1 MIIAV
6 FEILG
11 HDGDCGMGLLGFGE
25 IAMADGSV
33 KNKKHQHGGIGYT
46 VLFDRLGMICPCG
59 RLDVVFLTTIRVVN
73 IDFTFNSFYIQ
84 STEQIHFLVIFCSL
98 NSSNFHFCFLFDFL
112 RSFILIQDEVSTA
125 MAMIGGASAGFV
137 SMPMEKKSLLTGLER
152 ALCVNSHNA

>member
-1 MIIAV
+1 M
-6 FEILG
+6 
-11 HDGDCGMGLLGFGE
+11 
-25 IAMADGSV
+25 
-33 KNKKHQHGGIGYT
+33 
-46 VLFDRLGMICPCG
+46 
-59 RLDVVFLTTIRVVN
+59 FLTTIRVVN

-137 SMPMEKKSLLTGLER
+137 SMPMEEKSLLTGIER
-152 ALCVNSHNA
+152 ALCVHSHNAYVSATPNGLATVVINDY